1 MKPSLTQN
9 RRPIPILVYHQID
22 EAPPKGSP
30 FRSLYVAPGA
40 FARQMSFLKL
50 LGYTGLS
57 MGDLLPYLN
66 GEKEGKVVGI
76 TFDDGYQN
84 NIANALPVLKR
95 QGFSSTCYA
104 VSGLLG
110 QTNSWDKHL
119 GIAQAPL
126 MTEAHVRQWVAGG
139 QEIGSHTHQH
149 LDLLSAD
156 DAACRA
162 DIALGKT
169 SLESIVG
176 RAVDHFCFPYGRY
189 EPKHAV
195 MAREAG
201 FKTATT
207 TQRSRCHSQTDLF
220 QLPRVPVV
228 RSTTLPVFWLK
239 VATAYEDRRMIETG
253 P

>member
-1 MKPSLTQN
+1 MAPKLTHN
-9 RRPIPILVYHQID
+9 RKPIPILVYHQIA
-22 EAPPKGSP
+22 EAPAKGSP
-30 FRSLYVAPGA
+30 FRSLYVAPRA
-40 FARQMSFLKL
+40 FARQMAFLKL

-57 MGDLLPYLN
+57 MGELLPYLN
-66 GEKEGKVVGI
+66 GKKEGKVVGI

-95 QGFSSTCYA
+95 HGFSSTCYA

-110 QTNSWDKHL
+110 QTNVWDQHL
-119 GIAQAPL
+119 GIPQAPL

-149 LDLLSAD
+149 LDLLGAD

-162 DIALGKT
+162 DITLGK
-169 SLESIVG
+169 SRLEAVVD
-176 RAVDHFCFPYGRY
+176 RPVDHFCFPYGRY
-189 EPKHAV
+189 EPKHAE

-207 TQRSRCHSQTDLF
+207 TQRSRCHAQADVL
-220 QLPRVPVV
+220 QLPRVPVL
-228 RSTTLPVFWLK
+228 RSTSLPVFWLK
-239 VATAYEDRRMIETG
+239 IATAYEDRRRK
-253 P
+253 

>member
-1 MKPSLTQN
+1 MAPELTRN

-40 FARQMSFLKL
+40 FARQMAFLKL

-57 MGDLLPYLN
+57 MDDLLPYLK

-84 NIANALPVLKR
+84 NVANALPVLKKQR
-95 QGFSSTCYA
+95 FSSTCYA

-126 MTEAHVRQWVAGG
+126 MTETDVRQWVAGG

-149 LDLLSAD
+149 IDLLSAED
-156 DAACRA
+156 TACRA

-169 SLESIVG
+169 SLEAVAG
-176 RAVDHFCFPYGRY
+176 RSVDHFCFPYGRY
-189 EPKHAV
+189 ETKHAV
-195 MAREAG
+195 MAAEAG

-207 TQRSRCHSQTDLF
+207 TQRGHCHAQTDLLE
-220 QLPRVPVV
+220 LPRVPVV
-228 RSTTLPVFWLK
+228 RSTSLPVFWLK
-239 VATAYEDRRMIETG
+239 IATAYEDRRKK
-253 P
+253 

>member
-1 MKPSLTQN
+1 MNTRTHN
-9 RRPIPILVYHQID
+9 ARPIPILVYHQID

-40 FARQMSFLKL
+40 FARQMAFLKL

-66 GEKEGKVVGI
+66 GEKEGRVVGI

-84 NIANALPVLKR
+84 NIANALPVLQKHR
-95 QGFSSTCYA
+95 FSSTCYA

-110 QTNSWDKHL
+110 KTNSWDQHL
-119 GIAQAPL
+119 GIAQTPL

-149 LDLLSAD
+149 LDLLGADDTACSAD
-156 DAACRA
+156 ISR
-162 DIALGKT
+162 GKT
-169 SLESIVG
+169 ALEVIVG
-176 RAVDHFCFPYGRY
+176 QSVDHFCFPYGRY
-189 EPKHAV
+189 ESKHAV
-195 MAREAG
+195 MAAEAG
-201 FKTATT
+201 FRTATT
-207 TQRSRCHSQTDLF
+207 TQRSRCHAQTDLL

-228 RSTTLPVFWLK
+228 RSTSLPMFWLK
-239 VATAYEDRRMIETG
+239 VATSYEDRRMVETG

>member
-1 MKPSLTQN
+1 M
-9 RRPIPILVYHQID
+9 
-22 EAPPKGSP
+22 
-30 FRSLYVAPGA
+30 APGA

-50 LGYTGLS
+50 LGYKGLS

-66 GEKEGKVVGI
+66 GEKEGRVVGI

-84 NIANALPVLKR
+84 NIANALPVLQR
-95 QGFSSTCYA
+95 HRFSSTCYA

-119 GIAQAPL
+119 GVAQAPL

-149 LDLLSAD
+149 LDLLDAD

-162 DIALGKT
+162 DIGVGKT
-169 SLESIVG
+169 SLEAIAG
-176 RAVDHFCFPYGRY
+176 RSVDHFCFPYGRY
-189 EPKHAV
+189 KSKHAV
-195 MAREAG
+195 MAAEAG
-201 FKTATT
+201 FRTATT
-207 TQRSRCHSQTDLF
+207 TQRSRCHAQTDLL

-228 RSTTLPVFWLK
+228 RSTSLPMFWLK
-239 VATAYEDRRMIETG
+239 VATSYEDRRMVETG